1 MPEQDFSNRAWAILF
16 ARLILGLIF
25 FMAGM
30 WKVFT
35 LGPLEHARR
44 LFVDPYA
51 HTFLPRWSLWAAGTV
66 VPFVELTAGAL
77 LLVGLRT
84 RDALLALG
92 GVLVLVTFGHLLAE
106 PLYEFHTHVIPAHGA
121 CAVCPHAAA
130 GRGLVFGGCVVE
142 APTCGEQMSR
152 SVPVSLRAAQ
162 TGSPWQRLKV
172 RNQR

>member
-106 PLYEFHTHVIPAHGA
+106 PLYEFHTHVIPRTAL
-121 CAVCPHAAA
+121 VLFVLMLP
-130 GRGLVFGGCVVE
+130 RGEDWF
-142 APTCGEQMSR
+142 
-152 SVPVSLRAAQ
+152 SVDAWWRRRRAA
-162 TGSPWQRLKV
+162 SR
-172 RNQR
+172 